1 MAVSGQRVRSVT
13 VIDGDSRCAT
23 CVDRAGYG
31 IARPCSFACPALRS
45 RAQERYRGD
54 QAADVGDQHHDQR
67 GLCEDLHLGLLALV
81 SAPGLATA
89 GSRNHQDHRSDQ
101 AADVGDQHQK

>member
-1 MAVSGQRVRSVT
+1 MAVSSQRVCIIT
-13 VIDGDSRCAT
+13 VIDSDSRCET
-23 CVDRAGYG
+23 CVGLAEQG
-31 IARPCSFACPALRS
+31 IACPALRS
-45 RAQERYRGD
+45 RTQECYRGD
-54 QAADVGDQHHDQR
+54 QAADVGNQHQDQR
-67 GLCEDLHLGLLALV
+67 GLCQDLHHGLLALV